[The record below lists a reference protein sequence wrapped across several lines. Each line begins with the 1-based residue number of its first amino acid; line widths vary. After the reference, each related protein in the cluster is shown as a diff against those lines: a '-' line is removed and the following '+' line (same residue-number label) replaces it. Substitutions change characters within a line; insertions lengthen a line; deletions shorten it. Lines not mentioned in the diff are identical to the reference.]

1 MPKKD
6 LPRYH
11 NLQSYF
17 GDFSHL
23 WYAVHIIVIT
33 ACQQLSQLCLFLF
46 LGNAKKYNSELHY
59 TGRTFLSRISFGCE
73 ISSYWPK
80 DY

>member
-33 ACQQLSQLCLFLF
+33 ACQQLSQLCFFYFLVMQR
-46 LGNAKKYNSELHY
+46 NIIQNSTIQVEHFYLEFPLDARY
-59 TGRTFLSRISFGCE
+59 LV
-73 ISSYWPK
+73 YWPK